1 VSVAELPLEEVT
13 GPSAL
18 GGGWRRF
25 VRLTWLVATT
35 DFKLTYFGSVLGYF
49 WSLLQPLLFFGVLYL
64 MFDIVLQLGKE
75 TPNFPVILLM
85 NIVLFT
91 FFQTATAASIPSV
104 VVREGLVRKMHF
116 PRLVIPVATAVT
128 SSFNLCLNL
137 IVVLGFM
144 IVYGVEPRLTWFLLL
159 PLLGLLFAFSAGI
172 AMLLSSLYVRYRDVA
187 QIWGVIIQAL
197 FYASPVFILI
207 ENIEKRAPSVTRYYL
222 FNPIAAILQQARHWM
237 VGGTPGIS
245 TFMGGAVW
253 VLVPLAILV
262 GTCVLGFWV
271 FSREAPGIAEEL

>member
-1 VSVAELPLEEVT
+1 MSVAELPLEEVT

-144 IVYGVEPRLTWFLLL
+144 MVYGVEPRLTWFLLL
-159 PLLGLLFAFSAGI
+159 PLLVLLFAFSAGI

-245 TFMGGAVW
+245 TFMGGRVW
-253 VLVPLAILV
+253 VLVPFAILV

>member
-1 VSVAELPLEEVT
+1 MTVAELPLEEVT

-64 MFDIVLQLGKE
+64 MFDVVLQLGKE

-159 PLLGLLFAFSAGI
+159 PLLGLLFAFSAGL

-207 ENIEKRAPSVTRYYL
+207 ENIEKRAPAVTRYYL
-222 FNPIAAILQQARHWM
+222 FNPIAAILQEARHWM

-245 TFMGGAVW
+245 TFMGGVAW
-253 VLVPLAILV
+253 VLAPLAILV